1 MKKAVHVIPAV
12 VALATKA
19 AAHPAAVQT
28 KCASDLVLTQA
39 ARAIRSGGHLLFRL
53 LVEFSG

>member
-1 MKKAVHVIPAV
+1 MLAVATLALAWIVDVMKKAVHVIPAV

-28 KCASDLVLTQA
+28 KCESD
-39 ARAIRSGGHLLFRL
+39 
-53 LVEFSG
+53 